1 MALVSESFA
10 SLKGTLEALK
20 EILESKGWEQNARRM
35 NIAITIE
42 NTGKDTEDVYMFYL
56 YVYIKNVGNNS
67 VLWVHKVAIVSGGNW
82 KRIANLN
89 VSHMQIS
96 RQT

>member
-1 MALVSESFA
+1 
-10 SLKGTLEALK
+10 
-20 EILESKGWEQNARRM
+20 M

-67 VLWVHKVAIVSGGNW
+67 VLWVHKVAIVSGGN
-82 KRIANLN
+82 
-89 VSHMQIS
+89 
-96 RQT
+96 